1 MDAAT
6 LAPALFRLADARV
19 APNSPGRL
27 SAEIFRHGTLELR
40 WYAPKGV
47 DNQVPHTRDE
57 IYVVVSGSG
66 WFLRGAERFAFG
78 PGDTLFV
85 AAQVAH
91 RFEDFSDDFGCWVVF
106 YGPEGGEAERQ
117 EG

>member
-1 MDAAT
+1 MTATT
-6 LAPALFRLADARV
+6 LAPALFTLAAAKV

-40 WYAPKGV
+40 WYAPKGT
-47 DNQVPHTRDE
+47 DTQVPHTRDE
-57 IYVVVSGSG
+57 IYVVVSGHG
-66 WFLRGAERFAFG
+66 FFRRGEERFAFG
-78 PGDTLFV
+78 PGDVQFV
-85 AAQVAH
+85 AARVPH

-106 YGPEGGEAERQ
+106 YGAEGGEMDRK